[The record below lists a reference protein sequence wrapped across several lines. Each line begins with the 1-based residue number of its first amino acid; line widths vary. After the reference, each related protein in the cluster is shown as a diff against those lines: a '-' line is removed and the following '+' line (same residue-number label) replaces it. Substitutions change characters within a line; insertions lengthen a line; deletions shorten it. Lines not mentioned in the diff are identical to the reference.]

1 MLETEPVITRATEAL
16 KALATSIALI
26 RRRYEKRDGHV
37 TLVVTGDDV
46 DEAWEIAKPII
57 ESMAFGQ
64 NPLYQAVK
72 EELLNILRDS
82 PKRRKDIVEQI
93 KVKYDVSERSIDNI
107 LAGLV
112 KLGVI
117 ERCKELGNGVY
128 AISCPKPQDITRY
141 TDNEGQS
148 KGGGNES

>member
-1 MLETEPVITRATEAL
+1 
-16 KALATSIALI
+16 
-26 RRRYEKRDGHV
+26 
-37 TLVVTGDDV
+37 
-46 DEAWEIAKPII
+46 
-57 ESMAFGQ
+57 MAFGQ

-72 EELLNILRDS
+72 EELLNILKDS

-93 KVKYDVSERSIDNI
+93 KAKYDVSERWVDDI

-117 ERCKELGNGVY
+117 ERCKELGKGVY

-141 TDNEGQS
+141 TDNEEQS
-148 KGGGNES
+148 EGGGGNES